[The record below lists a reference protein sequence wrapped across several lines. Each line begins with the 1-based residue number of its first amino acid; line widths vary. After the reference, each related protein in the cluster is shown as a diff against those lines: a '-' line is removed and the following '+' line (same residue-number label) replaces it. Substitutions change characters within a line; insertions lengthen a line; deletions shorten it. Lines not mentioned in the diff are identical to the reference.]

1 MRQAEFGI
9 DLDDA
14 RRLIDG
20 ADVFVVRFVVTDRR
34 LLVDAR
40 TSDDE
45 GPMIRVVPRAGSVKE
60 RFRSLKMMR
69 PRFRV
74 PERIHTFNWP
84 RHAHALAEAGLWEH
98 MERRLVGLGGAEAER
113 QCAEAFAELVQDERD
128 VELAAI
134 RGGDTFHT
142 KWSSDGH
149 ADE

>member
-1 MRQAEFGI
+1 MQQAEFGI
-9 DLDDA
+9 DLDDV

-20 ADVFVVRFVVTDRR
+20 ADVIVVRFVVTDRR

-40 TSDDE
+40 TSENE
-45 GPMIRVVPRAGSVKE
+45 GPMIRVVPRAGSVRE

-74 PERIHTFNWP
+74 PERIHTFDWP
-84 RHAHALAEAGLWEH
+84 RHARALAEAGLWEH
-98 MERRLVGLGGAEAER
+98 LERRLVALGGADAAR
-113 QCAEAFAELVQDERD
+113 QCAEAFAELVEDERN

-134 RGGDTFHT
+134 HGGDTFHT